1 MFSGYFRLRAG
12 SAWLL
17 GGGVDLTIY
26 EVYELKQVLSRATA
40 AKSLCTENFMNKAKL
55 LLELQALKF
64 YTYSCIKLSPCIP
77 SHLEN
82 LCTVYIGFLTSS
94 TTWSIPFVDSMV
106 TKVTFSILLLI
117 VLKM

>member
-1 MFSGYFRLRAG
+1 MQLNDKKTSSLNLSTSKIGGLKGGQTSG

-17 GGGVDLTIY
+17 GGVDLTIY

-64 YTYSCIKLSPCIP
+64 YTYSCIKLSPCTP

-82 LCTVYIGFLTSS
+82 LCT
-94 TTWSIPFVDSMV
+94 
-106 TKVTFSILLLI
+106 
-117 VLKM
+117 

>member
-1 MFSGYFRLRAG
+1 MLCVLYVTVMHSDIKGGQTSG

-17 GGGVDLTIY
+17 GGVDLTIY
-26 EVYELKQVLSRATA
+26 EVYELKQVFSRATA

-64 YTYSCIKLSPCIP
+64 YTYSCIKLSPCTP

-82 LCTVYIGFLTSS
+82 LCT
-94 TTWSIPFVDSMV
+94 
-106 TKVTFSILLLI
+106 
-117 VLKM
+117 